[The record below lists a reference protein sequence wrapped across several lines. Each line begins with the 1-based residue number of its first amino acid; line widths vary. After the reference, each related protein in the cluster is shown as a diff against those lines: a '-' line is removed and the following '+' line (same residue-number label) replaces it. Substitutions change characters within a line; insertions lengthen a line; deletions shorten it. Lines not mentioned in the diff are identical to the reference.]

1 MIKALIHLQDLRRKL
16 YVKGKAE
23 PHWRFWGLY
32 THVCKKEVLYEAYRL
47 AKRNKGTPGSDGVTF
62 AAIEAGDVDAYLETL
77 RTELINQTYYPM
89 KGRHVNIPKSDGKST
104 RKLTIPSIKDRIV
117 QGAVKLILE
126 PIFESDFQKGSY
138 GYRPKRQAKEAIHH
152 VSEAIA
158 MRQKTQI
165 IDVDISKFFDNVK
178 HDIMLRKI
186 AQRINDGKVLH
197 LVKLIL
203 KSTGKRGLP
212 QGSPLSP
219 LLSNVYLN
227 DIDKMLEKAKSVT
240 QRQGCSNIEYAR
252 WADDLIIM
260 VDGYKCNRWLVGAA
274 TKRLREELASL
285 GLSLNTEK
293 TKIVDLSR
301 IGERFTFLGFDF
313 RSIKIRKNIIGIIK
327 TPKKQARLKLQQ
339 KLKRIFKHKRSRA
352 IREVVVLIN
361 PIIRGWVNYYRIG
374 NSSRCFQGVRNYV
387 EKKIRRHL
395 YQARQKRGFGWKRW
409 SSEQIHRYSGV
420 YHDYQ
425 VRHIGQ
431 QKCLQHNKS
440 HKLQHEAIKKA

>member
-186 AQRINDGKVLH
+186 AQRINDGKVVNH
-197 LVKLIL
+197 
-203 KSTGKRGLP
+203 
-212 QGSPLSP
+212 
-219 LLSNVYLN
+219 
-227 DIDKMLEKAKSVT
+227 
-240 QRQGCSNIEYAR
+240 
-252 WADDLIIM
+252 
-260 VDGYKCNRWLVGAA
+260 
-274 TKRLREELASL
+274 
-285 GLSLNTEK
+285 
-293 TKIVDLSR
+293 
-301 IGERFTFLGFDF
+301 
-313 RSIKIRKNIIGIIK
+313 
-327 TPKKQARLKLQQ
+327 
-339 KLKRIFKHKRSRA
+339 H
-352 IREVVVLIN
+352 
-361 PIIRGWVNYYRIG
+361 PI
-374 NSSRCFQGVRNYV
+374 
-387 EKKIRRHL
+387 
-395 YQARQKRGFGWKRW
+395 
-409 SSEQIHRYSGV
+409 
-420 YHDYQ
+420 
-425 VRHIGQ
+425 
-431 QKCLQHNKS
+431 
-440 HKLQHEAIKKA
+440 